1 MKYALLCVAVAG
13 IFAAGNA
20 QMSIGL
26 NVNSSL
32 VNNSHTVDDFSQ
44 QNTSTSDFELSAGPV
59 FRIMLDGDREID
71 PYAGFSFSNVNDNGN
86 SSQLGFW
93 LGCGYFYHVVHLGI
107 LTFSLGPD
115 LSFDFYL
122 PPSNSS
128 SDYSKFG
135 INVGVPLNFDFNF
148 FRKFSIRISASA
160 FTIGYSHEKD
170 SGISD
175 DTFNY
180 NLQSILMP
188 SFTFFYTF

>member
-1 MKYALLCVAVAG
+1 MAG

-26 NVNSSL
+26 DVNSSL
-32 VNNSHTVDDFSQ
+32 VNKSHTVDDFSQ
-44 QNTSTSDFELSAGPV
+44 LNTSTSDFELSAGPV

-122 PPSNSS
+122 PPSTSGS
-128 SDYSKFG
+128 GYSEFG
-135 INVGVPLNFDFNF
+135 INLGAPLNFDFSF
-148 FRKFSIRISASA
+148 FQKFSIRISASA
-160 FTIGYSHEKD
+160 FTIGYSHQKD

-175 DTFNY
+175 DTFKY
-180 NLQSILMP
+180 NLLSILTP
-188 SFTFFYTF
+188 SFTFFYDF